1 MATDRKRR
9 FSFDRKHWV
18 ILFCLASLLS
28 LALAYLFVYI
38 PSNEKYLNERRFNA
52 MQRIETNIE
61 AKESNTYKL
70 IESLT
75 ISLGDVAINPDS
87 LKNFLKKSFS
97 ESQPLVFDHVISADS
112 LMAMDSETVINEIPV
127 NKMDAIHND
136 GNIQFTFIR
145 KDSGRQIGL
154 VMNYTVD
161 RFFSPLLQGAGFD
174 EFVVV
179 LSGDIIYESFPSG
192 LNGSNF
198 DTLTHINK
206 YLVGANSKKL
216 SIANLDYQAFIQ
228 PFSLGKLNRDCF
240 VLGLVKY
247 EKYQTERTQ
256 LPAREALFILTAG
269 ILILILLP
277 WLKLFNMG
285 AKDRLTIMDGALS
298 FVVAMLLVSI
308 IFMAFATLAPRYQ
321 KLTISEGMEDI
332 AKKIEKRSTA
342 YIADMKVKLESLDRL
357 ACSDS
362 SFQRNIARILDS
374 SKIKSGT
381 KYSTGKEKENDTLNW
396 QQKQSIFRLTK
407 SLSIYQVFWLGTEDG
422 VEKFNWN
429 AADYNG
435 PPTNYSKRGY
445 YRKQKKPVEDYSI
458 EQVISWTTGLFRT
471 IISCRSK
478 IDTTRI
484 VCLSFPLLP
493 VSKPVLPGGYSFAI
507 TDIDGEVL
515 YHSVDVRNLNEN
527 FPDETSDPALIR
539 SAIRS
544 HSAHHIET
552 RYKGSETRLFIRP
565 VSFDGFR
572 YWVLVSYDKNFEAA
586 KDTGAFTFTLVMLL
600 VFFLIVFLQ
609 MLIVVWVSAKKS
621 RLNVFRLE
629 TDWIWPRP
637 SQHKV
642 YQFAFI
648 YHIYIFLLLIGFY
661 YLANFLG
668 YFYML
673 VIAVTNAS
681 IFINFLYALHYRY
694 EKRITLIRYKKRN
707 ILTLVVI
714 SFIISFFAIWH
725 LWEDT
730 QQVFLFLLFQL
741 ISIGLAV
748 YSYNRFNKR
757 ISDRNKE
764 KADLAKMGRAPFINS
779 YARMAI
785 SRLIISSGLP
795 VLFFY
800 QYAYNNQQAAQAHF
814 KQLNYARKIFGNDSL
829 QNNSATNMVN
839 FYTDNYWI
847 KDSIYTLTS
856 LEKSPVKKPDKI
868 AGELLNSLRIY
879 HTSYTRDIDAA
890 AKNALSDAS
899 FVFNPI
905 LGTLKRNASFST
917 DVQIPTGQIFRI
929 SSKKI
934 GFKYPFLFDSISSAL
949 YWILL
954 ILSILALYPAI
965 RRVIQ
970 QIFALDVPCETTTE
984 TLANKILNLSAGNKL
999 NYLTGLPGSMKMG
1012 FLNAATSPEK
1022 RLVIDLFEIP
1032 DKNLVWSDSKMIIFN
1047 HFEYILYNKDA
1058 CIKVLTLL
1066 EKILVSKEKPAIIIA
1081 STVHTDRAIQLIA
1094 KLFNDDKTHNPENVQ
1109 DRFQVLLGHFNAI
1122 ILPLKATDHGELDD
1136 WEKANQ
1142 QKWMKEEFNVSPF
1155 IERLRLPL
1163 KETYFRKKEEK
1174 EEVQYSENRIIKFW
1188 QKGIYEIREWFDDSG
1203 AENGQKAIWSLQ
1215 NISGIFY
1222 HHIWQSLSPDE
1233 RYLVYDLAEEGL
1245 VNQTNKYHLSMLIQ
1259 KGVVKRKEQFGQLE
1273 LMNDSFRDFILI
1285 SVNKAEALQIKDE
1298 LKASGSWSELK
1309 TPIMLVVIGILV
1321 ILIASQQE
1329 AFSTIIGYMTAIA
1342 ALIPTLNALFSLV
1355 KPAAPAKT

>member
-52 MQRIETNIE
+52 MQRIGTNIE
-61 AKESNTYKL
+61 AKETNTYKL

-75 ISLGDVAINPDS
+75 IALGDEEINPDS
-87 LKNFLKKSFS
+87 LKYYLKKGFS
-97 ESQPLVFDHVISADS
+97 ESQPLVFDHIITADS
-112 LMAMDSETVINEIPV
+112 LRGKGSDSAINEIPI
-127 NKMDAIHND
+127 NKMDAIHKD
-136 GNIQFTFIR
+136 GYIQFTFIR
-145 KDSGRQIGL
+145 KDSARLNGL

-161 RFFSPLLQGAGFD
+161 RFFTPLLQGAGLD

-179 LSGDIIYESFPSG
+179 LNGDIIYESFPSG

-228 PFSLGKLNRDCF
+228 PFSLGKIKRDCF
-240 VLGLVKY
+240 IMGLVKY

-256 LPAREALFILTAG
+256 LPAREALLILTAG

-285 AKDRLTIMDGALS
+285 ARDRLTIMDGALS

-321 KLTISEGMEDI
+321 KLTISKGMEDI
-332 AKKIEKRSTA
+332 AKKIENRSSA
-342 YIADMKVKLESLDRL
+342 YITEMKVKLDSIDML

-362 SFQRNIARILDS
+362 SLRRNIARILDS

-381 KYSTGKEKENDTLNW
+381 NYSTGKERKNDTLTW

-407 SLSIYQVFWLGTEDG
+407 SLSIYQIFWLGTEDG
-422 VEKFNWN
+422 IEKFNWN

-435 PPTNYSKRGY
+435 PPTNFSKRSY
-445 YRKQKKPVEDYSI
+445 YKKQRNPTEDYSI

-471 IISCRSK
+471 IISSRSK
-478 IDTTRI
+478 IDTSRI
-484 VCLSFPLLP
+484 ACLSFPLLP
-493 VSKPVLPGGYSFAI
+493 LNKPVLPGGYSFAI
-507 TDIDGEVL
+507 TDINGEVL
-515 YHSVDVRNLNEN
+515 YHSVDVLNLNEN
-527 FPDETSDPALIR
+527 FPDETSDQGFIR

-544 HSAHHIET
+544 HSAHHFET
-552 RYKGSETRLFIRP
+552 RYKGSETMVFVRP

-572 YWVLVSYDKNFEAA
+572 YWVLVTYDKNFEAA

-642 YQFAFI
+642 YQFASI
-648 YHIYIFLLLIGFY
+648 HHVYIFVLLIGFY

-673 VIAVTNAS
+673 IIAVTNAS
-681 IFINFLYALHYRY
+681 IFINFLYALHYKY
-694 EKRITLIRYKKRN
+694 ENRVTLIRYKKRN
-707 ILTLVVI
+707 ILALIII
-714 SFIISFFAIWH
+714 SLITSFFAFWH

-730 QQVFLFLLFQL
+730 QQVLLFLLFQI
-741 ISIGLAV
+741 ISIDLAV
-748 YSYNRFNKR
+748 SSYARFNKR

-764 KADLAKMGRAPFINS
+764 KADLAKLGRAPFINS

-800 QYAYNNQQAAQAHF
+800 QYAYNNQQAAQAHY
-814 KQLNYARKIFGNDSL
+814 KQLNYAWKVFGNDSL
-829 QNNSATNMVN
+829 QNKSAINMTN

-847 KDSIYTLTS
+847 KDSIS
-856 LEKSPVKKPDKI
+856 SKNNLERKPVKKPDKI
-868 AGELLNSLRIY
+868 AGELLNGLRIY
-879 HTSYTRDIDAA
+879 HTSYSRDIDAA
-890 AKNALSDAS
+890 AKNAISDAS
-899 FVFNPI
+899 FTFNPI
-905 LGTLKRNASFST
+905 LGKLKRNASFST
-917 DVQIPTGQIFRI
+917 DVKIPTGQFFRI
-929 SSKKI
+929 SSNKI

-954 ILSILALYPAI
+954 LLSILGLYLLI

-984 TLANKILNLSAGNKL
+984 ALAKKILNLSAGNKL
-999 NYLTGLPGSMKMG
+999 SYLTGLPGSMKMG
-1012 FLNAATSPEK
+1012 FLNAATNPEK

-1032 DKNLVWSDSKMIIFN
+1032 QEKLVWNDSNIIILN
-1047 HFEYILYNKDA
+1047 HFEYILFNKEA

-1081 STVHTDRAIQLIA
+1081 STVHTDRAIQLIS
-1094 KLFNDDKTHNPENVQ
+1094 KLFSDDKTQIQENVQ
-1109 DRFQVLLGHFNAI
+1109 DRYQVLLGHFNAI
-1122 ILPLKATDHGELDD
+1122 ILPLKATDQGELDD

-1142 QKWMKEEFNVSPF
+1142 QKWMKDEFSVSPF

-1174 EEVQYSENRIIKFW
+1174 DKIHYSKIRIIKFL
-1188 QKGIYEIREWFDDSG
+1188 QLKLHEVKEWFDDSG
-1203 AENGQKAIWSLQ
+1203 SENGQKAIWSLQ

-1273 LMNDSFRDFILI
+1273 LMNDSFKDFILI
-1285 SVNKAEALQIKDE
+1285 SVNKEEALQIKDE

-1309 TPIMLVVIGILV
+1309 TPIMLLVIGILI

-1342 ALIPTLNALFSLV
+1342 ALIPTLNALFSIV
-1355 KPAAPAKT
+1355 KPAPKT